1 MPQPTQ
7 RADLLTAE
15 PQPKPSDRPYIG
27 GQAVLEGVMMRSP
40 ASLAIACRRA
50 DGSIS
55 IKERPIQKRVSLA
68 SKIPLVRGMATLVE
82 SLRMGSEALRFSAE
96 LFEKDMLAAEA
107 EAEAEGAAKP
117 RSGPAAAPSPPKG
130 LSVLSAFGLALANL
144 VTRADSDPASQNAG
158 GDEGSGRSAS
168 PMAIMTIVAVLFLI
182 ALPQL
187 LAYGT
192 SSVFHL
198 SLDVRSPK
206 FQLLTGGFK
215 LFVVVGYMLLIRRVP
230 DIRRV
235 FQYHGAEHKT
245 ISTYEAREELVVEN
259 ARAKTT
265 LHPRCGTTFL
275 VMTVL
280 VSILVWTAL
289 GPLMPRFGGSRF
301 TEQVVFFLMKLPF
314 LPVLA
319 GITFEIQRFT
329 ARYCLTG
336 PLRVLLWPGFLIQ
349 KITTIEPDDD
359 QLEIALASLRATL
372 WREEVGTEQGKPT
385 DMNEVVAFPSYEA
398 LVQAPGLRDLAA

>member
-1 MPQPTQ
+1 MQAAPPG
-7 RADLLTAE
+7 LTPAQE
-15 PQPKPSDRPYIG
+15 SVDRPYIG

-40 ASLAIACRRA
+40 SSIAVACRRR

-55 IKERPIQKRVSLA
+55 IKERPFVKSLGRA
-68 SKIPLVRGMATLVE
+68 PKIPLLRGMVTLVE

-96 LFEKDMLAAEA
+96 LYEKDMADAEA
-107 EAEAEGAAKP
+107 EASAGANTGDATVIAASSVGSKP
-117 RSGPAAAPSPPKG
+117 KSS
-130 LSVLSAFGLALANL
+130 LNILSAFGLSLAHL
-144 VTRADSDPASQNAG
+144 VSRADNEVPTGSQPSLGEEKRGPN
-158 GDEGSGRSAS
+158 

-187 LAYGT
+187 LAFGT
-192 SSVFHL
+192 SSLFHL

-215 LFVVVGYMLLIRRVP
+215 LFVVVGYLLLIRRVP

-245 ISTYEAREELVVEN
+245 ISTYEAREDLIVEN
-259 ARAKTT
+259 ARRKTT

-289 GPLMPRFGGSRF
+289 GPLLPRFGGSRL
-301 TEQVVFFLMKLPF
+301 TEQLAFFAMKLPF

-372 WREEVGTEQGKPT
+372 WREKVGVEKGKPT
-385 DMNEVVAFPSYEA
+385 DANAVIAFPSYDA
-398 LVQAPGLRDLAA
+398 LINAPGLRELEAA